1 MPELV
6 QGWVVSGKAFRIAG
20 TIRTAKPRDAAG
32 IAAIYAHYV
41 RHSVVTFE
49 ISVPDASDMTAR
61 MARVQG
67 AGWPWLVAETDD
79 GTLAG
84 YAYASVYREREGWR
98 FACEDSVYLAPGH
111 VGRGIGTELLAHLIP
126 ASEAAGFRHMIA
138 VIAGGSEASIA
149 LHARAGFRHCGL
161 LEKVGRKFGQWI
173 DVHTMQRELGSGSA
187 APPAEEP

>member
-1 MPELV
+1 M
-6 QGWVVSGKAFRIAG
+6 SGEIS
-20 TIRTAKPRDAAG
+20 IRTAEPRDAPG

-49 ISVPDASDMTAR
+49 IGVPGADDLAAR

-67 AGWPWLVAETDD
+67 AGWPWLVAETDV

-111 VGRGIGTELLAHLIP
+111 TGRGIGTTLLARLITQ
-126 ASEAAGFRHMIA
+126 SEAAGFRHHLPGSPWA
-138 VIAGGSEASIA
+138 VLREQT
-149 LHARAGFRHCGL
+149 FRTC
-161 LEKVGRKFGQWI
+161 W
-173 DVHTMQRELGSGSA
+173 SN
-187 APPAEEP
+187 APGPR

>member
-1 MPELV
+1 M
-6 QGWVVSGKAFRIAG
+6 SGEAFRISG
-20 TIRTAKPRDAAG
+20 TIRTAEPRDAPG

-41 RHSVVTFE
+41 LNSVVTFE
-49 ISVPDASDMTAR
+49 IAVPGVDDMAGR

-67 AGWPWLVAETDD
+67 AGWPWLVAETGD

-111 VGRGIGTELLAHLIP
+111 TGHGIGTALLARLITQ
-126 ASEAAGFRHMIA
+126 AGAAGFRHMIA

-161 LEKVGRKFGQWI
+161 LENVGRKFGKWI
-173 DVHTMQRELGSGSA
+173 DVVTMHRELGNGSST
-187 APPAEEP
+187 PPAQEP